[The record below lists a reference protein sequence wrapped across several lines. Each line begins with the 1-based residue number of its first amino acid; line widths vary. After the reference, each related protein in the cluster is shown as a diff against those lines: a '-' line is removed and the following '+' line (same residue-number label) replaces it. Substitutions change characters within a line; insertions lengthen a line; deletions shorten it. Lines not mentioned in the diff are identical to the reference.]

1 MGFLRLGVL
10 PEGEHPLPQV
20 YAPPRRTVN
29 ARPASA
35 RPVSARSVS
44 ARPVSARSVSARSGY
59 SCGRFRNPD
68 RLRGSCPVSPWM
80 SGETPAI
87 SPAAMAV

>member
-35 RPVSARSVS
+35 RP
-44 ARPVSARSVSARSGY
+44 VSARSGY